1 VKYARPVPHRESIP
15 RGTDILAPPNTPST
29 KKHNHPSFSSHIPS
43 QRDRKDALKSKDLR
57 EKDNRKGKKQNT
69 WSGYEFFRHR
79 KIPSLSSYK
88 IEPTSNERIIKSLT
102 MPCFDY
108 IPPKNSP

>member
-1 VKYARPVPHRESIP
+1 MP
-15 RGTDILAPPNTPST
+15 LN
-29 KKHNHPSFSSHIPS
+29 
-43 QRDRKDALKSKDLR
+43 LKISER
-57 EKDNRKGKKQNT
+57 RIIERGKKQNT